1 MVLET
6 FETLG
11 RWSKMTQKQL
21 KDRLAATK
29 ADIAAIKQEIQRIPM
44 LEKTVEKMHAM
55 LVEMYED

>member
-1 MVLET
+1 MALET